1 VLLTSKGAML
11 VPCEKQSVMKTG
23 HLAEDADSGI
33 ANVRDRERNCVA
45 QANGEIQEKQ
55 ERVYL

>member
-1 VLLTSKGAML
+1 ML
-11 VPCEKQSVMKTG
+11 VPYEKQSVMKTG

-33 ANVRDRERNCVA
+33 VNVRDRERNCVA